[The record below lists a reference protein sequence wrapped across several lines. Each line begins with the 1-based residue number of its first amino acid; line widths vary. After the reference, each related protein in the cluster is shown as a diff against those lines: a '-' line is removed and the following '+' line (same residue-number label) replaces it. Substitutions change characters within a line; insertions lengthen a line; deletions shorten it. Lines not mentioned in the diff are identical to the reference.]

1 LLLFSNHEL
10 KEGKAVMSE
19 PFIKLTK
26 ISKSFAGVKA
36 LQDVSITINK
46 GEVRC
51 LAGENGCGKSTLIK
65 TISGVYK
72 ADSGTIEINGKQ
84 YNNFTPIDAIKEGIQ
99 VIYQDFSIFPN
110 LTVAENIA
118 MNLQLTSNKKLVNW
132 KSIYQIAEQAVK
144 KIGINIDLSAKVE
157 TLSVADKQL
166 VAISRALL
174 QDAKLII
181 MDEPT
186 TALTQKEVNSLFHI
200 IRDLKKQGIAIL
212 FVSHKL
218 EEVYEICE
226 KITILRNGKNVKD
239 GEVSEINQS
248 SLVEYMTGRK
258 IEDKLFRPEFKG
270 TQPLL
275 RTEALTKKGLF
286 NDISFDLFP
295 GEVLGITGLLG
306 SGRTELAKALFGIL
320 PADSGA
326 IYIEQKQVKIRSVQ
340 DGIKQKIG
348 YVPEDR
354 LTEGLFLQQSIGKNM
369 VVSVIDKLLKKSKLV
384 DERKVSSEM
393 DRWIRDLKIK
403 TPSPDLP
410 VSALS
415 GGNQQRVVLAK
426 WLATNPKILILNGP
440 TVGVDIGSKSDIHQV
455 IRELAAQGVGVI
467 IISDD
472 ISEVIHNC
480 NRILVMKKGEI
491 VNEFQNTELTEQE
504 LGHQLSS

>member
-1 LLLFSNHEL
+1 
-10 KEGKAVMSE
+10 MSE
-19 PFIKLTK
+19 PFIKLTN

-36 LQDVSITINK
+36 LQNVSLTINK

-72 ADSGTIEINGKQ
+72 SGGGVIEINGKQ
-84 YNNFTPIDAIKEGIQ
+84 YKNFSPIDAIKEGIQ

-118 MNLQLTSNKKLVNW
+118 MNLQLTNNKKLVNW
-132 KSIYQIAEQAVK
+132 KKIYEIADHAVK
-144 KIGINIDLSAKVE
+144 KIGINIDLTSKVE
-157 TLSVADKQL
+157 TLSVAEKQL

-186 TALTQKEVNSLFHI
+186 TALTQKEVNSLFKI
-200 IRDLKKQGIAIL
+200 VRDLKNQGISIL

-226 KITILRNGKNVKD
+226 TITILRNGKNVKD
-239 GEVSEINQS
+239 GDVNEINQS
-248 SLVEYMTGRK
+248 NLVEYMTGRK
-258 IEDKLFRPEFKG
+258 IEDDLFTPESIG
-270 TQPLL
+270 QTPLL
-275 RTEALTKKGLF
+275 RTENLTKKGAF
-286 NDISFDLFP
+286 TNISFDLYP

-320 PADSGA
+320 PADSGT
-326 IYIEQKQVKIRSVQ
+326 IYLEQEQVKLKSVH
-340 DGIKQKIG
+340 DAIKHRIG

-369 VVSVIDKLLKKSKLV
+369 VVSVIDKLLNRSKLV
-384 DERKVSSEM
+384 NQEKMEAEM
-393 DRWIRDLKIK
+393 DKWIKDLTIK
-403 TPSPDLP
+403 TPSADLP
-410 VSALS
+410 VSTLS

-426 WLATNPKILILNGP
+426 WLATNPRLLILNGP
-440 TVGVDIGSKSDIHQV
+440 TVGVDIGSKADIHNIVRQ
-455 IRELAAQGVGVI
+455 LAAQGVGVI

-491 VNEFQNTELTEQE
+491 VNEFHNTDISERE

>member
-1 LLLFSNHEL
+1 
-10 KEGKAVMSE
+10 MSE

-132 KSIYQIAEQAVK
+132 KNIYQIAEQAVK

-200 IRDLKKQGIAIL
+200 IRDLKQQGIAIL

-258 IEDKLFRPEFKG
+258 IEDKLFTPEFKG

-275 RTEALTKKGLF
+275 RTEGLTKKGLF

-369 VVSVIDKLLKKSKLV
+369 VISVIDKLLKKSKLV
-384 DERKVSSEM
+384 DERKVRSEM
-393 DRWIRDLKIK
+393 DRWVRDLKIK

-440 TVGVDIGSKSDIHQV
+440 TVGVDIGSKADIHQV

>member
-1 LLLFSNHEL
+1 
-10 KEGKAVMSE
+10 MSE
-19 PFIKLTK
+19 PFIKLTN

-36 LQDVSITINK
+36 LQNVSLTINK

-72 ADSGTIEINGKQ
+72 SDGGVIEINGKQ
-84 YNNFTPIDAIKEGIQ
+84 YKNFSPIDAIKEGIQ

-118 MNLQLTSNKKLVNW
+118 MNVQLTNNKKLVNW
-132 KSIYQIAEQAVK
+132 KKINEIADQAVK
-144 KIGINIDLSAKVE
+144 KIGINIDLTAKVE

-186 TALTQKEVNSLFHI
+186 TALTQKEVNSLFKI
-200 IRDLKKQGIAIL
+200 VRDLKKQGISIL

-226 KITILRNGKNVKD
+226 TITILRNGKNVKD
-239 GEVSEINQS
+239 GDVKEINQS
-248 SLVEYMTGRK
+248 NLVEYMTGRK
-258 IEDKLFRPEFKG
+258 IEDNLFTPESIG
-270 TQPLL
+270 ETPLL
-275 RTEALTKKGLF
+275 RTESLTKKGAF
-286 NDISFDLFP
+286 TNISFDLYP

-326 IYIEQKQVKIRSVQ
+326 IYLEQEQVKLKSVH
-340 DGIKQKIG
+340 DAIKHRIG

-369 VVSVIDKLLKKSKLV
+369 VVSVIDKLLNRSKLV
-384 DERKVSSEM
+384 NQEKMEAEM
-393 DRWIRDLKIK
+393 DKWIKDLTIK
-403 TPSPDLP
+403 TPSADLP

-426 WLATNPKILILNGP
+426 WLATKPRLLILNGP
-440 TVGVDIGSKSDIHQV
+440 TVGVDIGSKADIHNIV
-455 IRELAAQGVGVI
+455 RKLAQQGVGVI

-491 VNEFQNTELTEQE
+491 VNEFHNTDISERE

>member
-1 LLLFSNHEL
+1 
-10 KEGKAVMSE
+10 MSE
-19 PFIKLTK
+19 PFIKLTN

-36 LQDVSITINK
+36 LQNVSLTINK

-72 ADSGTIEINGKQ
+72 SDGGVIEINGKQ
-84 YNNFTPIDAIKEGIQ
+84 YKNFSPIDAIKEGIQ

-118 MNLQLTSNKKLVNW
+118 MNVQLTNNKKLVNW
-132 KSIYQIAEQAVK
+132 KKIYEIADQAVK
-144 KIGINIDLSAKVE
+144 KIGINIDLTAKVE

-186 TALTQKEVNSLFHI
+186 TALTQKEVNSLFKI
-200 IRDLKKQGIAIL
+200 VRDLKKQGISIL

-226 KITILRNGKNVKD
+226 TITILRNGKNVKD
-239 GEVSEINQS
+239 GDVKEINQS
-248 SLVEYMTGRK
+248 NLVEYMTGRK
-258 IEDKLFRPEFKG
+258 IEDNLFTPESIG
-270 TQPLL
+270 ETPLL
-275 RTEALTKKGLF
+275 RTESLTKKGAF
-286 NDISFDLFP
+286 TNISFDLYP

-326 IYIEQKQVKIRSVQ
+326 IYLEQEQVKLKSVH
-340 DGIKQKIG
+340 DAIKHRIG

-369 VVSVIDKLLKKSKLV
+369 VVSVIDKLLNRSKLV
-384 DERKVSSEM
+384 NQEKMEAEM
-393 DRWIRDLKIK
+393 DKWIKDLTIK
-403 TPSPDLP
+403 TPSADLP

-426 WLATNPKILILNGP
+426 WLATKPRLLILNGP
-440 TVGVDIGSKSDIHQV
+440 TVGVDIGSKADIHNIV
-455 IRELAAQGVGVI
+455 RKLAQQGVGVI

-491 VNEFQNTELTEQE
+491 VNEFHNTDISERE